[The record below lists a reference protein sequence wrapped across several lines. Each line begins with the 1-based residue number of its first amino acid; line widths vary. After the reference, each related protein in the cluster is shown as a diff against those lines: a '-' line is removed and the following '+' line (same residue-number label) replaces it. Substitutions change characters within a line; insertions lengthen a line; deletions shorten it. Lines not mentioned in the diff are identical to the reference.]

1 MSNQPPIF
9 RILKYIMVDKKD
21 WKELTEEEQNSFN
34 NYMVNRFLSMN
45 QDYVELVNIVQKNT
59 WQMKAEH
66 LYNLY
71 KDIIPKGYVFS
82 KYIKSTTKK
91 EHNWEHIFAVMKYYE
106 VSRREA
112 KQYIELLSKKEVEK
126 IVKQINGK

>member
-1 MSNQPPIF
+1 MSNIF
-9 RILKYIMVDKKD
+9 NIVKRIQTTKD
-21 WKELTEEEQNSFN
+21 DWNTIPEAERATFN
-34 NYMVNRFLSMN
+34 NYMCNKVLSMN

-91 EHNWEHIFAVMKYYE
+91 EHNWENIFAVMKYYE

-112 KQYIELLSKKEVEK
+112 KQYIELLSKKEIEK

>member
-1 MSNQPPIF
+1 MSNIF
-9 RILKYIMVDKKD
+9 NIVKRIQTTKD
-21 WKELTEEEQNSFN
+21 DWNDIPEAERATFNS
-34 NYMVNRFLSMN
+34 YMCNKVLSMN

-112 KQYIELLSKKEVEK
+112 KQYIELLSKKEIEK